1 MFNVTLNLFDAEV
14 QDIVNVL
21 GNMPTNSQA
30 FPLFIKINSQ
40 LEAAKQANANPEVPV
55 EIPAEITV
63 EAPQSTEG
71 TPS

>member
-30 FPLFIKINSQ
+30 FPLFIKINAQ
-40 LEAAKQANANPEVPV
+40 LEEAKKANAL
-55 EIPAEITV
+55 AETAT
-63 EAPQSTEG
+63 EEPQNTEG
-71 TPS
+71 TES